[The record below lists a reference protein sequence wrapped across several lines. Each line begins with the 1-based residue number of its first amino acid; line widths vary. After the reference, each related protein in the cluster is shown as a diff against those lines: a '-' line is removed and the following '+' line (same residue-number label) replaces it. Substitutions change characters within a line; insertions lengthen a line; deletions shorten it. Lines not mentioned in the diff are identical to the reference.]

1 MRAIRSV
8 GAVLI
13 LSAAFVLL
21 QGCGQSGP
29 ALYPVSG
36 KVQCDG
42 KPVADATV
50 FFHRA
55 GKTDIGEPVPY
66 GTTGPDG
73 SYQLGTNVPGDG
85 AVAGDY
91 VITIVWPDITK
102 KENGNG
108 ERPDLLKGTYLKPT
122 ESKLKAAV
130 TTGKN
135 DIPVFEVKLPTR
147 AIVDPASLSQDKK
160 DKPSK

>member
-13 LSAAFVLL
+13 LAGALSMLG
-21 QGCGQSGP
+21 GCGQSGP

-42 KPVADATV
+42 KPVADAMV

-55 GKTDIGEPVPY
+55 GKSDIGESVPY

-73 SYQLGTNVPGDG
+73 SYQLGTDVPGDG

-91 VITIVWPDITK
+91 VITVVWPDMTK

-122 ESKLKAAV
+122 ESKLKATV

-135 DIPVFEVKLPTR
+135 DIPVIEVKLPNR
-147 AIVDPASLSQDKK
+147 AIVDPATFSQDKK
-160 DKPSK
+160 DKPKK

>member
-1 MRAIRSV
+1 MRATRSV

-13 LSAAFVLL
+13 LSAAFVTL

-66 GTTGPDG
+66 GTTGQDG
-73 SYQLGTNVPGDG
+73 SFQLGTNVPGDG
-85 AVAGDY
+85 ALAGDY
-91 VITIVWPDITK
+91 VITIVWPDMTK

-108 ERPDLLKGTYLKPT
+108 ERPDLLKGAY
-122 ESKLKAAV
+122 LKAAESKIKASV
-130 TTGKN
+130 KAAKN
-135 DIPVFEVKLPTR
+135 ELPLIDVKLPSR
-147 AIVDPASLSQDKK
+147 SVVDPSSLSHDKK
-160 DKPSK
+160 DKPK